1 MNKTIILIIIF
12 LSTIIKISATEV
24 DNNGSNTTSTINS
37 EDSIRINVTIED
49 DSIITEQKHSEYPFI
64 NLAKNYIIYNNSE
77 AIWDTFYNKLSP
89 HQTQQIS
96 ILHIGD
102 SHLQADIATS
112 RTRKLMQEKF
122 GDAGR
127 GIISPLKIAKTNE
140 PIDYSFSCANKYN
153 YSSMMKRPWRTTL
166 KLTGASFS
174 PLSERFNISIKSGSK
189 NVPSQPF
196 TTLRLHIEGDL
207 YIDDVIVNNKSLEC
221 DIDYSIEES
230 QQDHTDIIFNEPI
243 SSVQLSLSS
252 IGKITIFGASLLNKN
267 NGVIYNVIGN
277 NGATYDSYNRMGD
290 MGNDCSIFNPDL
302 IIVSL
307 GTNEAF
313 GSISDESFYNSIDKF
328 VADMQE
334 YNPNKPILLVTPMEC
349 LRKGQINTNCK
360 RLRDVI
366 LTYGAEHNIAVYDW
380 YEVAGGHGA
389 SKKWVANKLMGR
401 DGIHNTSKGYTLQG
415 NLFYEILTNKA
426 K

>member
-1 MNKTIILIIIF
+1 MRKIIILTIIF
-12 LSTIIKISATEV
+12 LSAINNINATSIISSNGTLNTI
-24 DNNGSNTTSTINS
+24 D
-37 EDSIRINVTIED
+37 EDSIRINVIIESD
-49 DSIITEQKHSEYPFI
+49 SSIIEQKHSEYSFI
-64 NLAKNYIIYNNSE
+64 NLAHNKIIYNQTDS
-77 AIWDTFYNKLSP
+77 IWSNFFSKLSKSAS
-89 HQTQQIS
+89 QQIS

-102 SHLQADIATS
+102 SHLQADIATGK
-112 RTRKLMQEKF
+112 TRVLLQNRF

-127 GIISPLKIAKTNE
+127 GIISPLKIAKTNQ
-140 PIDYSFSCANKYN
+140 PVDYSFSCSNKYT

-174 PLSERFNISIKSGSK
+174 PSSEKFNINISSGSK
-189 NVPSQPF
+189 TIESQPF
-196 TTLRLHIEGDL
+196 TILRLHIEGDL
-207 YIDDVIVNNKSLEC
+207 YIDEVIVNSIPLQC
-221 DIDYSIEES
+221 DIDYTIEES
-230 QQDHTDIIFNEPI
+230 QPDHTDIIFSKPVTQAN
-243 SSVQLSLSS
+243 LSLSS
-252 IGKITIFGASLLNKN
+252 IGKITIFGASLLNNN

-290 MGNDCSIFNPDL
+290 MGNDCSIFSPDL

-328 VADMQE
+328 VTDMQAS
-334 YNPNKPILLVTPMEC
+334 NPNKPILLVTPMEC

-366 LTYGAEHNIAVYDW
+366 LTYGVENNIAVYDW
-380 YEVAGGHGA
+380 YEVAGGLGA
-389 SKKWVANKLMGR
+389 SKNWVSNKLMGK

-415 NLFYEILTNKA
+415 NLFYEILINEVK
-426 K
+426 